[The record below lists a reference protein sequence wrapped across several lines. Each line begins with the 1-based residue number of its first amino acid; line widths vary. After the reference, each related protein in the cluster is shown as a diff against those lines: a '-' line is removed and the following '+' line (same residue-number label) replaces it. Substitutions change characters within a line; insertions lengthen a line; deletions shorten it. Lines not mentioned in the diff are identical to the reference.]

1 MILYIVCFFHF
12 SKMIR
17 GKLQQIGQCKKK
29 LNRYN
34 VEIISNIEL
43 LCFINME
50 KIKEFQKIILEHLKS
65 DKNMTKFIKYL
76 TILFI

>member
-1 MILYIVCFFHF
+1 MFFYF

-17 GKLQQIGQCKKK
+17 RKLPQIGQCKKK

-43 LCFINME
+43 LCFINLE
-50 KIKEFQKIILEHLKS
+50 KIKGFQKVILV
-65 DKNMTKFIKYL
+65 I
-76 TILFI
+76 